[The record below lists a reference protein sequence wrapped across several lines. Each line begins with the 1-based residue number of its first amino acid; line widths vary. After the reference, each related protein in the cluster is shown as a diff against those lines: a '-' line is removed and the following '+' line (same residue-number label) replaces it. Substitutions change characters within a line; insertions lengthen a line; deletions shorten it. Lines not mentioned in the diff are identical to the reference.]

1 MGKSRGYR
9 SGTRYAFSRDFK
21 KNGTI
26 PLSTYLKTYKV
37 GDIVD
42 IKANGS
48 IQKGMPHKFYHGKTG
63 IVFNVTKSSVG
74 VIIHK
79 VVGNRYLEKRV
90 NLRVEHVKH
99 SKCRQDF
106 LKRVTENEQKRAE
119 AKKNGTSVVLKRQ
132 PVQPRGAAV
141 VKVSEIPETVTPVPY
156 ETFI

>member
-1 MGKSRGYR
+1 
-9 SGTRYAFSRDFK
+9 
-21 KNGTI
+21 
-26 PLSTYLKTYKV
+26 
-37 GDIVD
+37 
-42 IKANGS
+42 
-48 IQKGMPHKFYHGKTG
+48 MPHKFYHGKTG